1 MRAWPS
7 RETRCVSVDAAKENQ
22 KLLPSSSG
30 PHALFLQRN
39 TDAQFAVVEQLYQ
52 SNLTCNKISI
62 ACK

>member
-22 KLLPSSSG
+22 KLLPSSSE

-39 TDAQFAVVEQLYQ
+39 TDAQFAVVEQLY
-52 SNLTCNKISI
+52 
-62 ACK
+62 